1 MMQFSFL
8 AGCPGQEWTLQG
20 TQIFY
25 ILLTYLFGQREER
38 RGWRRLGVSDCCSKP
53 YLWRQGLSWNPDLI
67 SWVLGDQRSACVC
80 FFSISVTVT
89 CGHAWLLHLCQRSEL
104 WVLLTH
110 GTRLSSLQV
119 FYLFLIF
126 ILFHPCSVS
135 ACCPSR
141 RLRF

>member
-8 AGCPGQEWTLQG
+8 PGCPGQEWTLQG

-53 YLWRQGLSWNPDLI
+53 CLWRQGLSWNPALI

-110 GTRLSSLQV
+110 GTVSLASKFSIFFSSSSCSTV
-119 FYLFLIF
+119 AAYL
-126 ILFHPCSVS
+126 PV
-135 ACCPSR
+135 APPDV
-141 RLRF
+141 